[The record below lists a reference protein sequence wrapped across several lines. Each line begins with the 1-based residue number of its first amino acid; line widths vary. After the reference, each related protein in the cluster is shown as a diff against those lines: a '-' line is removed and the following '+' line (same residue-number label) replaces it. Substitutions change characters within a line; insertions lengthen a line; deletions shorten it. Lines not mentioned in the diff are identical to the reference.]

1 MAVELLVNFEE
12 FWARLSQDIAFAN
25 DSVLIQTFAFEG
37 DSVGQRLTDA
47 LLASPAKD
55 KRILAD
61 SFTRVVL
68 SDRFRY
74 SPANWLDRGLKAEA
88 RQTAALW
95 SQLKS
100 AAVAIKFTNPFGL
113 SLRRLLSRNH
123 KKLLVIDGC
132 IAYLGGI

>member
-1 MAVELLVNFEE
+1 MAVELLVNFDE
-12 FWARLSQDIAFAN
+12 FWARFHQDIAFAN

-37 DSVGQRLTDA
+37 DSVGQKLTAA
-47 LLASPAKD
+47 LLASPARD

-74 SPANWLDRGLKAEA
+74 SPANLFDRDLKDEA
-88 RQTAALW
+88 RNTAALW

-100 AAVAIKFTNPFGL
+100 EGVAMHFTNPFGF
-113 SLRRLLSRNH
+113 RQQPQLSR
-123 KKLLVIDGC
+123 
-132 IAYLGGI
+132 